1 MIIRKQLCLL
11 VVLFFTLSSSVWA
24 AENAN
29 EPSLE
34 EFVEINGVSYPIPS
48 PWRGNKVEAKALT
61 VPPLKK
67 IPEKFSA
74 NNSQLFLL
82 EEACLA
88 LTEMAEQAEKEGIL
102 LQADSSYRSSWYQKK
117 IFIRMLE
124 EGREF
129 NDIIRYV
136 APPGY
141 SEHALGTVV
150 DFTPSNWRFAATPA
164 YEWLQKNAERYGFF
178 ETLPQYPRIKTP
190 WEAWH
195 WQYLGWKE

>member
-1 MIIRKQLCLL
+1 MIIRKHLCLL
-11 VVLFFTLSSSVWA
+11 VVVLFTLSSSAWA
-24 AENAN
+24 AENAD
-29 EPSLE
+29 EPSPE
-34 EFVEINGVSYPIPS
+34 ERVVINGVNYPIPP
-48 PWRGNKVEAKALT
+48 PWRGNRVEAKALT

-74 NNSQLFLL
+74 NNSSLFLL
-82 EEACLA
+82 DKACLA
-88 LTEMAEQAEKEGIL
+88 LIEMAEQAEKEGIL

-164 YEWLQKNAERYGFF
+164 YEWLQKNAEQYGFF
-178 ETLPQYPRIKTP
+178 ETLPEYPRIKTP

-195 WQYLGWKE
+195 WRYLGQKE